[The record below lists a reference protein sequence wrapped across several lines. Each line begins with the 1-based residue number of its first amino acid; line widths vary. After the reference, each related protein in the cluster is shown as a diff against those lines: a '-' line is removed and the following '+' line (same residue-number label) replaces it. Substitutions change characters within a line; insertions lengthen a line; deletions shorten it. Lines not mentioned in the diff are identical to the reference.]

1 MGLQS
6 NVCKEWTIDFKNF
19 FLNSSLTLVG
29 CTLLIHSY
37 FFTWNIAAMNSEIV
51 YNVKTKT
58 WNWKIHLFLD
68 IKISRGKNNSEFQ
81 FTTNQLLVEF
91 LPTLKGWSLT
101 HTLLIHSYFFTWNIA
116 SMNSE
121 IVYNVKTKTRNWKI
135 HLFLDIKISRGKN
148 NSEFQFTT
156 TQPLVEFLPTLKVWS
171 LTHKNTTSC
180 LIYYT
185 RPLTNFQTSNFF

>member
-37 FFTWNIAAMNSEIV
+37 FFTWNIASMNSEIV

-81 FTTNQLLVEF
+81 F
-91 LPTLKGWSLT
+91 
-101 HTLLIHSYFFTWNIA
+101 I
-116 SMNSE
+116 
-121 IVYNVKTKTRNWKI
+121 
-135 HLFLDIKISRGKN
+135 
-148 NSEFQFTT
+148 T

-185 RPLTNFQTSNFF
+185 RPLTNFQTSNFFWGNIFLLVYSVFTYNNLITSWTIMFNGTTFRVSSSGNVHDYVAHIYRNYANLYVSNRTCRRRWEVA

>member
-1 MGLQS
+1 MLVLTDNPLQAHNVVCTILDQIRSIIHVKSFWKVISMGLQS

-81 FTTNQLLVEF
+81 FTT
-91 LPTLKGWSLT
+91 
-101 HTLLIHSYFFTWNIA
+101 
-116 SMNSE
+116 
-121 IVYNVKTKTRNWKI
+121 
-135 HLFLDIKISRGKN
+135 
-148 NSEFQFTT
+148 

-185 RPLTNFQTSNFF
+185 RPLPNFQTSNFF